1 MAKPFFRLQKFLRRT
16 QFLLFF
22 LTAAYLM
29 AGSLLLLQ
37 RSRLVIQ
44 QGTRGTSNIQVSPV
58 SDMVIGVGIL
68 DTRTMQNPRL
78 SSKLLV
84 DMDVLHD
91 PTSDQR
97 YGPRWLMSRNS
108 ELRQLRRRWF
118 HRFIN
123 EQQPMQVMGSKMMQH
138 TGENK
143 GTYVGCFSNDSR
155 EKTLKGAVFY
165 DLRKMTVS
173 HCQEAC
179 AERAYTYAGLEYGAE
194 CYCGNK
200 LPVTTAK
207 QEECNNECK
216 GEKGS
221 ICGGVNRLSVYRV
234 EELRAG
240 AKRRRNVI
248 YRGCFRAPEN
258 LTVTFP
264 ASLIQSN
271 LTVEMCSEF
280 CSKKEFPLAIIGGP
294 ECYCGYP
301 TMHFTLHDSVDRL
314 FCSRLQNVS
323 SMAEV
328 PREENY
334 YHVYQTPVQ
343 DTRCTDRK
351 FLTTK
356 SKVFVALSSFPGAGN
371 TWARHLIE
379 HATGYYTGSYYFDG
393 TLYNKGF
400 KGEKD
405 HWRSRRT
412 ICVKTHESGKREIEM
427 FDSAI
432 LLIRNPYKSLMAE
445 FNRKC
450 AGHLGYATDRN
461 WKSKEWPDFVN
472 SYASWWASH
481 VLDWLKYG
489 KHLFVIHYED
499 LKQNLIP
506 KLKEMVEFLNM
517 TVTEDR
523 LLCVEN
529 NRDGNFKRSGA
540 RQKDFEPFTQE
551 MKDLINSYI
560 LTVDEA
566 LKRRNLTGLPREI
579 AQYHETNYTVVL
591 SQLEA
596 KMDGDFF
603 A

>member
-1 MAKPFFRLQKFLRRT
+1 MAKAFFRLQKFLRRT

-37 RSRLVIQ
+37 RTRLVIQ
-44 QGTRGTSNIQVSPV
+44 QGSRGTSANQALLVP
-58 SDMVIGVGIL
+58 DGMAGVGIV
-68 DTRTMQNPRL
+68 DPRTLQNPHPGPR
-78 SSKLLV
+78 LLV
-84 DMDVLHD
+84 GMDALQE
-91 PTSDQR
+91 PALDQR
-97 YGPRWLMSRNS
+97 HSPRWLVSRNS

-118 HRFIN
+118 HRFISDQ
-123 EQQPMQVMGSKMMQH
+123 EPMQTAGLKAMKH
-138 TGENK
+138 TAEHK
-143 GTYVGCFSNDSR
+143 GTYMGCFSDDSR
-155 EKTLKGAVFY
+155 ERTLKGAVFY

-179 AERAYTYAGLEYGAE
+179 AERAYTYAGLAYGAE

-200 LPVTTAK
+200 LPATASK
-207 QEECNNECK
+207 PEECNSECK

-221 ICGGVNRLSVYRV
+221 VCGGVNRLSVYRV

-240 AKRRRNVI
+240 ERRNVI

-258 LTVTFP
+258 LTDTFP
-264 ASLIQSN
+264 ASLIQPN

-280 CSKKEFPLAIIGGP
+280 CSKKEFPLAVIRGR

-301 TMHFTLHDSVDRL
+301 TGRFSLHDGADGL
-314 FCSRLQNVS
+314 LCSGMHNAGSAAKGKYCL
-323 SMAEV
+323 
-328 PREENY
+328 
-334 YHVYQTPVQ
+334 VYQTPVQ

-393 TLYNKGF
+393 ALYNKGF

-412 ICVKTHESGKREIEM
+412 ICVKTHESGKTEIEM

-445 FNRKC
+445 FNRKY

-489 KHLFVIHYED
+489 KRLLVIHYED
-499 LKQNLIP
+499 LKQSLIP
-506 KLKEMVEFLNM
+506 KL
-517 TVTEDR
+517 
-523 LLCVEN
+523 
-529 NRDGNFKRSGA
+529 DGNFKRAGA
-540 RQKDFEPFTQE
+540 KQKDFEPFTQE
-551 MKDLINSYI
+551 MKDLINRYI

-566 LKRRNLTGLPREI
+566 LRGRNFTGLPRE
-579 AQYHETNYTVVL
+579 YVPR
-591 SQLEA
+591 
-596 KMDGDFF
+596 
-603 A
+603 

>member
-1 MAKPFFRLQKFLRRT
+1 MAKAFFRLQKFLRRT

-44 QGTRGTSNIQVSPV
+44 QSSRGTPSNQGVPVPEETGRVGVTEPRALQSPQP
-58 SDMVIGVGIL
+58 GVVVGTDAL
-68 DTRTMQNPRL
+68 REL
-78 SSKLLV
+78 ALE
-84 DMDVLHD
+84 
-91 PTSDQR
+91 QR
-97 YGPRWLMSRNS
+97 HSPRWLASRNS

-118 HRFIN
+118 HRFSS
-123 EQQPMQVMGSKMMQH
+123 EQQPPQTAGLRATKH
-138 TGENK
+138 AADHR
-143 GTYVGCFSNDSR
+143 GTYMGCFTHDSGER
-155 EKTLKGAVFY
+155 TLRGAVFY
-165 DLRKMTVS
+165 DLRKMTVA

-179 AERAYTYAGLEYGAE
+179 AERAYSFAGLAHGAE
-194 CYCGNK
+194 CFCGNA
-200 LPVTTAK
+200 LPAAAARR
-207 QEECNNECK
+207 EECSSECR
-216 GEKGS
+216 GERGS
-221 ICGGVNRLSVYRV
+221 VCGGLNRLSVYSV
-234 EELRAG
+234 EQLRA
-240 AKRRRNVI
+240 AARPRRNVI

-258 LTVTFP
+258 LTDTFP
-264 ASLIQSN
+264 TSLIQPN

-280 CSKKEFPLAIIGGP
+280 CSKKEFPLAVIRGQ

-301 TMHFTLHDSVDRL
+301 TGRFSLRQGADGQR
-314 FCSRLQNVS
+314 CSGSRNAS
-323 SMAEV
+323 SAAAGQ
-328 PREENY
+328 Y
-334 YHVYQTPVQ
+334 CLVYQTPVQ

-393 TLYNKGF
+393 ALYNKGF

-412 ICVKTHESGKREIEM
+412 ICVKTHESGKTEIEM

-445 FNRKC
+445 FNRKY

-461 WKSKEWPDFVN
+461 WKSQEWPDFVN

-481 VLDWLKYG
+481 VLEWLKYG
-489 KHLFVIHYED
+489 KRLLVVHYEE
-499 LKQNLIP
+499 LKQSLIP
-506 KLKEMVEFLNM
+506 KLKEMVEFLNV

-540 RQKDFEPFTQE
+540 KQKNFEPFTQE
-551 MKDLINSYI
+551 MKDLINRYI

-566 LKRRNLTGLPREI
+566 LRGRNFSGLPRE
-579 AQYHETNYTVVL
+579 YVPR
-591 SQLEA
+591 
-596 KMDGDFF
+596 
-603 A
+603 

>member
-1 MAKPFFRLQKFLRRT
+1 MAKAFFRLQKFLRRT

-37 RSRLVIQ
+37 RTRLVIQ
-44 QGTRGTSNIQVSPV
+44 QGSRGTSANQALPV
-58 SDMVIGVGIL
+58 PDGMAGAGIV
-68 DTRTMQNPRL
+68 DPRTLQNPRPGPR
-78 SSKLLV
+78 LLV
-84 DMDVLHD
+84 GTGARQEPAL
-91 PTSDQR
+91 DQHHS
-97 YGPRWLMSRNS
+97 PRWLASRNS

-118 HRFIN
+118 HRFISDQ
-123 EQQPMQVMGSKMMQH
+123 EPMQTAGSKVMKH
-138 TGENK
+138 TAEHK
-143 GTYVGCFSNDSR
+143 GTYMGCFSDDSR
-155 EKTLKGAVFY
+155 ERTLKGAVFY

-179 AERAYTYAGLEYGAE
+179 AERAYTYAGLAYGAE

-200 LPVTTAK
+200 LPATASK
-207 QEECNNECK
+207 PEECNSECK

-221 ICGGVNRLSVYRV
+221 ACGGVNRLSVYRV

-240 AKRRRNVI
+240 ARRRRNVI

-258 LTVTFP
+258 LTDTFP
-264 ASLIQSN
+264 ASLIQPN

-280 CSKKEFPLAIIGGP
+280 CSKKEFPLAVIRGR

-301 TMHFTLHDSVDRL
+301 TRRFSLRDGANGL
-314 FCSRLQNVS
+314 LCSGTHNAS
-323 SMAEV
+323 GAAEGK
-328 PREENY
+328 Y
-334 YHVYQTPVQ
+334 CLVYQTPVQ

-393 TLYNKGF
+393 ALYNKGF

-412 ICVKTHESGKREIEM
+412 ICVKTHESGKTEIEM

-445 FNRKC
+445 FNRKY
-450 AGHLGYATDRN
+450 AGHLGYATDRT
-461 WKSKEWPDFVN
+461 WKSKGRRQRDPSQHCKRIQGTGVPPQPRV
-472 SYASWWASH
+472 A
-481 VLDWLKYG
+481 
-489 KHLFVIHYED
+489 
-499 LKQNLIP
+499 
-506 KLKEMVEFLNM
+506 
-517 TVTEDR
+517 R
-523 LLCVEN
+523 LRDQLCLLV
-529 NRDGNFKRSGA
+529 
-540 RQKDFEPFTQE
+540 
-551 MKDLINSYI
+551 
-560 LTVDEA
+560 
-566 LKRRNLTGLPREI
+566 GLPRPGLAE
-579 AQYHETNYTVVL
+579 VR
-591 SQLEA
+591 EA
-596 KMDGDFF
+596 PARGPLRGPEAEPHPQAEGNGGVSEYDSDRGPTALRREQQGWEFQ
-603 A
+603 AVWC

>member
-1 MAKPFFRLQKFLRRT
+1 D
-16 QFLLFF
+16 
-22 LTAAYLM
+22 AAQGRGCRCL
-29 AGSLLLLQ
+29 GSA
-37 RSRLVIQ
+37 
-44 QGTRGTSNIQVSPV
+44 
-58 SDMVIGVGIL
+58 
-68 DTRTMQNPRL
+68 
-78 SSKLLV
+78 
-84 DMDVLHD
+84 
-91 PTSDQR
+91 
-97 YGPRWLMSRNS
+97 
-108 ELRQLRRRWF
+108 
-118 HRFIN
+118 
-123 EQQPMQVMGSKMMQH
+123 
-138 TGENK
+138 
-143 GTYVGCFSNDSR
+143 GTYIGCFSDDSR
-155 EKTLKGAVFY
+155 ERTLKGAVFY

-200 LPVTTAK
+200 LPTTASK
-207 QEECNNECK
+207 PEECNSECK

-221 ICGGVNRLSVYRV
+221 VCGGVNRLSVYRV
-234 EELRAG
+234 EDLRAG
-240 AKRRRNVI
+240 AKRWRNVI

-258 LTVTFP
+258 LTDTFP
-264 ASLIQSN
+264 ASLIQPN

-280 CSKKEFPLAIIGGP
+280 CSKKEFPLAVIRGT

-301 TMHFTLHDSVDRL
+301 TRHFTLHDGAEGPRCHRL
-314 FCSRLQNVS
+314 HNTSGHCL
-323 SMAEV
+323 
-328 PREENY
+328 
-334 YHVYQTPVQ
+334 VYQTPVQ

-412 ICVKTHESGKREIEM
+412 ICVKTHESGKTEIEM
-427 FDSAI
+427 FDAAI

-445 FNRKC
+445 FNRKY

-481 VLDWLKYG
+481 ILDWLKYG
-489 KHLFVIHYED
+489 KRLLVIHYED
-499 LKQNLIP
+499 LKQSLIP

-540 RQKDFEPFTQE
+540 KQKDFEPFTQE
-551 MKDLINSYI
+551 MKDLINRYI

-566 LKRRNLTGLPREI
+566 LRKRNFTGLPRE
-579 AQYHETNYTVVL
+579 YVPR
-591 SQLEA
+591 
-596 KMDGDFF
+596 
-603 A
+603 

>member
-1 MAKPFFRLQKFLRRT
+1 MAKAFFRLQKFLRRT

-37 RSRLVIQ
+37 RTRLVIQ
-44 QGTRGTSNIQVSPV
+44 QGSRGTSANQALPV
-58 SDMVIGVGIL
+58 PDGMAGAGIA
-68 DTRTMQNPRL
+68 DPRTLQNPRPGPR
-78 SSKLLV
+78 LLV
-84 DMDVLHD
+84 GTGTRQEPAL
-91 PTSDQR
+91 DQHHS
-97 YGPRWLMSRNS
+97 PRWLASRNS

-118 HRFIN
+118 HRFISDQ
-123 EQQPMQVMGSKMMQH
+123 EPMQTAGSKAMKH
-138 TGENK
+138 AAEHK
-143 GTYVGCFSNDSR
+143 GTYMGCFSDDSR
-155 EKTLKGAVFY
+155 ERTLKGAVFY

-179 AERAYTYAGLEYGAE
+179 AERAYTYAGLAYGAE

-200 LPVTTAK
+200 LPATASK
-207 QEECNNECK
+207 PEECNSECK

-221 ICGGVNRLSVYRV
+221 ACGGVNRLSVYRV

-240 AKRRRNVI
+240 ARRRRNVI

-258 LTVTFP
+258 LTDTFP
-264 ASLIQSN
+264 ASLIQPN

-280 CSKKEFPLAIIGGP
+280 CSKKEFPLAVIRGR

-301 TMHFTLHDSVDRL
+301 TGRFSLRDGADGL
-314 FCSRLQNVS
+314 LCSGTHNAS
-323 SMAEV
+323 GAAEGK
-328 PREENY
+328 Y
-334 YHVYQTPVQ
+334 CLVYQTPVQ

-356 SKVFVALSSFPGAGN
+356 SKAFVALSSFPGAGN

-393 TLYNKGF
+393 ALYNKGF

-412 ICVKTHESGKREIEM
+412 ICVKTHESGKTEIEM

-445 FNRKC
+445 FNRKY
-450 AGHLGYATDRN
+450 AGHLGYATDRT
-461 WKSKEWPDFVN
+461 WKSKEWPDFVT

-489 KHLFVIHYED
+489 KRLLVVHYED
-499 LKQNLIP
+499 LKQSLIP

-540 RQKDFEPFTQE
+540 KQKDFEPFTQE
-551 MKDLINSYI
+551 MKDLINRYI

-566 LKRRNLTGLPREI
+566 LRGRNFTGLPRE
-579 AQYHETNYTVVL
+579 YVPR
-591 SQLEA
+591 
-596 KMDGDFF
+596 
-603 A
+603 

>member
-566 LKRRNLTGLPREI
+566 LKRRNLTGLPRE
-579 AQYHETNYTVVL
+579 YVPR
-591 SQLEA
+591 
-596 KMDGDFF
+596 
-603 A
+603 

>member
-58 SDMVIGVGIL
+58 SDLVIGVGIL
-68 DTRTMQNPRL
+68 DTRTMPNQRL

-84 DMDVLHD
+84 DMNVLRD
-91 PTSDQR
+91 PTSEQR

-123 EQQPMQVMGSKMMQH
+123 EQEPMQATGSKVMRH

-143 GTYVGCFSNDSR
+143 GTYVGCFSDDSR

-200 LPVTTAK
+200 LPVTIAK

-234 EELRAG
+234 EELQAG

-271 LTVEMCSEF
+271 LTVEVCSEF
-280 CSKKEFPLAIIGGP
+280 CSKKEFPLAVIRGP

-301 TMHFTLHDSVDRL
+301 TMHFTLHESVDRF
-314 FCSRLQNVS
+314 FCSRLQNAS
-323 SMAEV
+323 SRAEV

-334 YHVYQTPVQ
+334 YQVYQTPVQ

-427 FDSAI
+427 FDSSI

-450 AGHLGYATDRN
+450 AGHLGYAADRN

-481 VLDWLKYG
+481 VIDWLKYG
-489 KHLFVIHYED
+489 KRLLVVHYED

-540 RQKDFEPFTQE
+540 QQKDFQPFTQE
-551 MKDLINSYI
+551 MKDLINKYI
-560 LTVDEA
+560 LMVDDE
-566 LKRRNLTGLPREI
+566 LKRRNLTGLPRE
-579 AQYHETNYTVVL
+579 YVPR
-591 SQLEA
+591 
-596 KMDGDFF
+596 
-603 A
+603 

>member
-1 MAKPFFRLQKFLRRT
+1 MAKAFFRLQKFLRRT

-37 RSRLVIQ
+37 RTRLVIQ
-44 QGTRGTSNIQVSPV
+44 QGSRGPSANQALPAL
-58 SDMVIGVGIL
+58 DGMAGVGIV
-68 DTRTMQNPRL
+68 DPRTLQNPRPGPR
-78 SSKLLV
+78 LLV
-84 DMDVLHD
+84 GMDALQE
-91 PTSDQR
+91 PALDQR
-97 YGPRWLMSRNS
+97 HSPRWLVSRNS

-118 HRFIN
+118 HRFIGDQ
-123 EQQPMQVMGSKMMQH
+123 EPMQAAGFKAMKH
-138 TGENK
+138 TAEHK
-143 GTYVGCFSNDSR
+143 GTYMGCFSDDSR
-155 EKTLKGAVFY
+155 ERTLKGAVFY

-179 AERAYTYAGLEYGAE
+179 AERAYTYAGLAYGAE

-200 LPVTTAK
+200 LPAAASK
-207 QEECNNECK
+207 PEECNSECK

-221 ICGGVNRLSVYRV
+221 VCGGVNRLSVYRV
-234 EELRAG
+234 EDLQAEAR
-240 AKRRRNVI
+240 RRRNVI

-258 LTVTFP
+258 LTDTFP
-264 ASLIQSN
+264 ASLIQPN

-280 CSKKEFPLAIIGGP
+280 CSKKEFPLAVIRGR

-301 TMHFTLHDSVDRL
+301 TGRFSLRDGADRL
-314 FCSRLQNVS
+314 LCSGMHNAS
-323 SMAEV
+323 SVAEGK
-328 PREENY
+328 Y
-334 YHVYQTPVQ
+334 CLVYQTPVQ

-393 TLYNKGF
+393 ALYNKGF

-412 ICVKTHESGKREIEM
+412 ICVKTHESGKTEIEM

-445 FNRKC
+445 FNRKY

-489 KHLFVIHYED
+489 KRLLVIHYED
-499 LKQNLIP
+499 LKQSLIP

-540 RQKDFEPFTQE
+540 KQKDFEPFTQE
-551 MKDLINSYI
+551 MKDLINRYI

-566 LKRRNLTGLPREI
+566 LRGRNFTGLPRE
-579 AQYHETNYTVVL
+579 YVPR
-591 SQLEA
+591 
-596 KMDGDFF
+596 
-603 A
+603 

>member
-1 MAKPFFRLQKFLRRT
+1 MAKAFFRLQKFLRRT

-44 QGTRGTSNIQVSPV
+44 QGSRGTPSSQALPALEEMGRAGVAEPRSLQSP
-58 SDMVIGVGIL
+58 
-68 DTRTMQNPRL
+68 RP
-78 SSKLLV
+78 LV
-84 DMDVLHD
+84 AVDALQEPALEQWH
-91 PTSDQR
+91 S
-97 YGPRWLMSRNS
+97 PRWLTSRNS

-118 HRFIN
+118 HRFTS
-123 EQQPMQVMGSKMMQH
+123 EQEPLQTAGSKAMKRTAEH
-138 TGENK
+138 K
-143 GTYVGCFSNDSR
+143 GTYMGCFAHDSR
-155 EKTLKGAVFY
+155 ERTLKGAVFY
-165 DLRKMTVS
+165 DLRKMTVA

-179 AERAYTYAGLEYGAE
+179 AERAYSYAGLAHGAE
-194 CYCGNK
+194 CYCGNS
-200 LPVTTAK
+200 LPAAAARS
-207 QEECNNECK
+207 EECSSECR
-216 GEKGS
+216 GQRGS
-221 ICGGVNRLSVYRV
+221 VCGGLGRLSVYSV
-234 EELRAG
+234 ELRTA
-240 AKRRRNVI
+240 ARPRRNVI

-258 LTVTFP
+258 LTDTFP
-264 ASLIQSN
+264 ASLTQPN
-271 LTVEMCSEF
+271 LTAEMCSEF
-280 CSKKEFPLAIIGGP
+280 CSKKEFPLAVIRGLECHCGFPTRRFSLREGADGLRCSGSRNASSAAGGD
-294 ECYCGYP
+294 YC
-301 TMHFTLHDSVDRL
+301 L
-314 FCSRLQNVS
+314 
-323 SMAEV
+323 
-328 PREENY
+328 
-334 YHVYQTPVQ
+334 VYQTPVQ

-393 TLYNKGF
+393 ALYNKGF

-412 ICVKTHESGKREIEM
+412 ICVKTHESGKTEIEM

-445 FNRKC
+445 FNRKY

-481 VLDWLKYG
+481 VLEWLKYG
-489 KHLFVIHYED
+489 KRLLVVHYEE
-499 LKQNLIP
+499 LKQSLIP
-506 KLKEMVEFLNM
+506 KLKEMVEFLNV

-540 RQKDFEPFTQE
+540 KQKNFEPFTQE
-551 MKDLINSYI
+551 MKDLINKYI

-566 LKRRNLTGLPREI
+566 LKGRNFSGLPRE
-579 AQYHETNYTVVL
+579 YVPR
-591 SQLEA
+591 
-596 KMDGDFF
+596 
-603 A
+603 

>member
-37 RSRLVIQ
+37 RSHLVIQ

-68 DTRTMQNPRL
+68 DTRAMQNPHL
-78 SSKLLV
+78 NSKLLV

-123 EQQPMQVMGSKMMQH
+123 DQEPMQAMGSKVMQH

-143 GTYVGCFSNDSR
+143 GTYVGCFSDDSR

-200 LPVTTAK
+200 LPVTIAK

-234 EELRAG
+234 EELRAE
-240 AKRRRNVI
+240 AKR
-248 YRGCFRAPEN
+248 
-258 LTVTFP
+258 
-264 ASLIQSN
+264 
-271 LTVEMCSEF
+271 
-280 CSKKEFPLAIIGGP
+280 
-294 ECYCGYP
+294 
-301 TMHFTLHDSVDRL
+301 H
-314 FCSRLQNVS
+314 
-323 SMAEV
+323 
-328 PREENY
+328 
-334 YHVYQTPVQ
+334 
-343 DTRCTDRK
+343 TRCTDRK

-566 LKRRNLTGLPREI
+566 LKRRNLTGLPRE
-579 AQYHETNYTVVL
+579 YVPR
-591 SQLEA
+591 
-596 KMDGDFF
+596 
-603 A
+603 

>member
-97 YGPRWLMSRNS
+97 YGPRWLISRNS

-123 EQQPMQVMGSKMMQH
+123 EQEPMQATGSKVTQH

-143 GTYVGCFSNDSR
+143 GTYVGCFSDDSR

-200 LPVTTAK
+200 LPIMIAK

-248 YRGCFRAPEN
+248 YRGCFKAPEN

-264 ASLIQSN
+264 ASLIQPN

-280 CSKKEFPLAIIGGP
+280 CSKKEFPLAIIGRP

-343 DTRCTDRK
+343 DTRCTDRI

-566 LKRRNLTGLPREI
+566 LKRRNLTGLPRE
-579 AQYHETNYTVVL
+579 YVPR
-591 SQLEA
+591 
-596 KMDGDFF
+596 
-603 A
+603 

>member
-1 MAKPFFRLQKFLRRT
+1 MAKAFFRLQKFLRRT

-37 RSRLVIQ
+37 RTHLVIQ
-44 QGTRGTSNIQVSPV
+44 QGSRGTSANQALLVP
-58 SDMVIGVGIL
+58 DGMAGVGIVDPRTL
-68 DTRTMQNPRL
+68 QNTRPGPRL
-78 SSKLLV
+78 LV
-84 DMDVLHD
+84 GMDALQEPALD
-91 PTSDQR
+91 PQHS
-97 YGPRWLMSRNS
+97 PRWLMSRNS

-118 HRFIN
+118 HRFISDQ
-123 EQQPMQVMGSKMMQH
+123 EPMQTAGFKAMKH
-138 TGENK
+138 TAEHK
-143 GTYVGCFSNDSR
+143 GTYMGCFSDDSR
-155 EKTLKGAVFY
+155 ERTLKGAVFY

-179 AERAYTYAGLEYGAE
+179 AERAYTYAGLAYGAE

-200 LPVTTAK
+200 LPATASK
-207 QEECNNECK
+207 PEECNSECK

-240 AKRRRNVI
+240 ERRWRNVI

-258 LTVTFP
+258 LTDTFP
-264 ASLIQSN
+264 ASLIQPN

-280 CSKKEFPLAIIGGP
+280 CSKKEFPLAVIQGQ

-301 TMHFTLHDSVDRL
+301 TGRFSLHDGADRL
-314 FCSRLQNVS
+314 LCSGMHNTS
-323 SMAEV
+323 SNAEGK
-328 PREENY
+328 Y
-334 YHVYQTPVQ
+334 CLVYQTPVQ

-393 TLYNKGF
+393 ALYNKGF

-412 ICVKTHESGKREIEM
+412 ICVKTHESGKTEIEM

-445 FNRKC
+445 FNRKY

-489 KHLFVIHYED
+489 KRLLIIHYED
-499 LKQNLIP
+499 LKQSLIP

-540 RQKDFEPFTQE
+540 KQKDFEPFTQE
-551 MKDLINSYI
+551 MKDLINRYI

-566 LKRRNLTGLPREI
+566 LRGRNFTGLPRE
-579 AQYHETNYTVVL
+579 YVPR
-591 SQLEA
+591 
-596 KMDGDFF
+596 
-603 A
+603 

>member
-1 MAKPFFRLQKFLRRT
+1 MAKAFFRLQKFLRRT

-37 RSRLVIQ
+37 RTRLVIQ
-44 QGTRGTSNIQVSPV
+44 QGSRGTSANQALPML
-58 SDMVIGVGIL
+58 DGMAGVGMAEP
-68 DTRTMQNPRL
+68 RTLQNPSPR
-78 SSKLLV
+78 LLV
-84 DMDVLHD
+84 AMEAMQEPAL
-91 PTSDQR
+91 DQR
-97 YGPRWLMSRNS
+97 HGPRWLVSRNS

-118 HRFIN
+118 HRFISDQ
-123 EQQPMQVMGSKMMQH
+123 EPMQTAGFKAIKPTAEH
-138 TGENK
+138 K
-143 GTYVGCFSNDSR
+143 GTYVGCFSDDSR
-155 EKTLKGAVFY
+155 ERTLKGAVFY

-179 AERAYTYAGLEYGAE
+179 AERAYSYAGLAYGAE
-194 CYCGNK
+194 CYCGNT
-200 LPVTTAK
+200 LPATAAK
-207 QEECNNECK
+207 AEECNSECK

-221 ICGGVNRLSVYRV
+221 VCGGVSRLSVYSV
-234 EELRAG
+234 EEPRA
-240 AKRRRNVI
+240 AARRRRNVI

-258 LTVTFP
+258 LTDTFP
-264 ASLIQSN
+264 ASLIQPN

-280 CSKKEFPLAIIGGP
+280 CSKKEFPLAVLRGQ
-294 ECYCGYP
+294 ECYCGFP
-301 TMHFTLHDSVDRL
+301 TRRFPLR
-314 FCSRLQNVS
+314 QG
-323 SMAEV
+323 AEGLLCGGT
-328 PREENY
+328 PNASTTAPGKY
-334 YHVYQTPVQ
+334 CLVYQTPVQ

-393 TLYNKGF
+393 ALYNKGF

-412 ICVKTHESGKREIEM
+412 ICVKTHESGKTEIEM

-445 FNRKC
+445 FNRKY

-461 WKSKEWPDFVN
+461 WKSKEWPDFVT

-489 KHLFVIHYED
+489 KRLLVIHYED

-506 KLKEMVEFLNM
+506 KLREMVEFLNV

-529 NRDGNFKRSGA
+529 NRDGNFKRSGTK
-540 RQKDFEPFTQE
+540 QKDFEPFTQE
-551 MKDLINSYI
+551 MKDLINRYI

-566 LKRRNLTGLPREI
+566 LRGRNFTGLPRE
-579 AQYHETNYTVVL
+579 YVPR
-591 SQLEA
+591 
-596 KMDGDFF
+596 
-603 A
+603 

>member
-1 MAKPFFRLQKFLRRT
+1 MARAFFRLQKFLRRT

-37 RSRLVIQ
+37 RTRLVLQ
-44 QGTRGTSNIQVSPV
+44 QGSRGTAASQAVPEAA
-58 SDMVIGVGIL
+58 GRVGMA
-68 DTRTMQNPRL
+68 DARMPQNAHPAARP
-78 SSKLLV
+78 LV
-84 DMDVLHD
+84 GTAALQE
-91 PTSDQR
+91 PAL
-97 YGPRWLMSRNS
+97 GPRWLVSRNS
-108 ELRQLRRRWF
+108 ELWQLRRRWF
-118 HRFIN
+118 HRFISDQ
-123 EQQPMQVMGSKMMQH
+123 EPMQTAGLKAMRRTAEH
-138 TGENK
+138 K
-143 GTYVGCFSNDSR
+143 GTYVGCFSDDSR
-155 EKTLKGAVFY
+155 ERTLKGAVFY

-179 AERAYTYAGLEYGAE
+179 AERAYSYAGLAYGAE
-194 CYCGNK
+194 CYCGNT
-200 LPVTTAK
+200 LPATAAAP
-207 QEECNNECK
+207 EECNSECK

-221 ICGGVNRLSVYRV
+221 VCGGVNRLSVYRV

-240 AKRRRNVI
+240 ARRGRNVI

-258 LTVTFP
+258 LTDTFP
-264 ASLIQSN
+264 ASLIQPN

-280 CSKKEFPLAIIGGP
+280 CSKKEFPLAVIRGR
-294 ECYCGYP
+294 ECHCGFP
-301 TMHFTLHDSVDRL
+301 TARFPLRDGADGQLCRGTGTHCR
-314 FCSRLQNVS
+314 
-323 SMAEV
+323 
-328 PREENY
+328 
-334 YHVYQTPVQ
+334 VYQTPVQ

-379 HATGYYTGSYYFDG
+379 HATGIYTGSYYFDG
-393 TLYNKGF
+393 ALYNKGF

-412 ICVKTHESGKREIEM
+412 ICVKTHESGKTEIEM

-445 FNRKC
+445 FNRKY

-461 WKSKEWPDFVN
+461 WQSKEWPDFVN

-489 KHLFVIHYED
+489 KRLLIVHYED
-499 LKQNLIP
+499 LKQSLIP
-506 KLKEMVEFLNM
+506 KLKEMVEFLNV

-540 RQKDFEPFTQE
+540 KQKDFEPFTQE
-551 MKDLINSYI
+551 MKDLINRYI

-566 LKRRNLTGLPREI
+566 LRGRNFTGLPRE
-579 AQYHETNYTVVL
+579 YVPR
-591 SQLEA
+591 
-596 KMDGDFF
+596 
-603 A
+603 

>member
-1 MAKPFFRLQKFLRRT
+1 MAKAFFRLQKVLRRT

-37 RSRLVIQ
+37 RTRLVIQ
-44 QGTRGTSNIQVSPV
+44 QGSRGTSANQALPV
-58 SDMVIGVGIL
+58 SDGMARGGIVDPRTLQNPHPGPRLLVGM
-68 DTRTMQNPRL
+68 DTMQNAVLDQWHSPQW
-78 SSKLLV
+78 LV
-84 DMDVLHD
+84 
-91 PTSDQR
+91 
-97 YGPRWLMSRNS
+97 SRNS

-118 HRFIN
+118 HRLISDQ
-123 EQQPMQVMGSKMMQH
+123 EPMQTAGFKATKH
-138 TGENK
+138 TVEHK
-143 GTYVGCFSNDSR
+143 G
-155 EKTLKGAVFY
+155 
-165 DLRKMTVS
+165 
-173 HCQEAC
+173 
-179 AERAYTYAGLEYGAE
+179 
-194 CYCGNK
+194 
-200 LPVTTAK
+200 
-207 QEECNNECK
+207 
-216 GEKGS
+216 
-221 ICGGVNRLSVYRV
+221 
-234 EELRAG
+234 
-240 AKRRRNVI
+240 RNVI

-258 LTVTFP
+258 LTDTFP
-264 ASLIQSN
+264 ASLIQPN

-280 CSKKEFPLAIIGGP
+280 CSKKEFPLAVIRGW

-301 TMHFTLHDSVDRL
+301 TGRFSLRKGADGLLCSGTRNASSELHGKYCL
-314 FCSRLQNVS
+314 
-323 SMAEV
+323 
-328 PREENY
+328 
-334 YHVYQTPVQ
+334 VYQTPVQ

-393 TLYNKGF
+393 ALYNKGF

-412 ICVKTHESGKREIEM
+412 ICVKTHESGKTEIEM

-445 FNRKC
+445 FNRKY

-481 VLDWLKYG
+481 ILDWLKYG
-489 KHLFVIHYED
+489 KRLLIIHYED
-499 LKQNLIP
+499 LKQSLIP
-506 KLKEMVEFLNM
+506 KLKEMVEFLNV
-517 TVTEDR
+517 TVSEDR

-540 RQKDFEPFTQE
+540 KQKDFEPFTQE
-551 MKDLINSYI
+551 MKDLINRYI

-566 LKRRNLTGLPREI
+566 LRGRNFTGLPRE
-579 AQYHETNYTVVL
+579 Y
-591 SQLEA
+591 
-596 KMDGDFF
+596 MPR
-603 A
+603 

>member
-1 MAKPFFRLQKFLRRT
+1 MAKAFFRLQKFLRRT

-37 RSRLVIQ
+37 RTRVVLQ
-44 QGTRGTSNIQVSPV
+44 QGPRGSPSNQALPVPEEMGRLGITEPRTLQSP
-58 SDMVIGVGIL
+58 G
-68 DTRTMQNPRL
+68 PRL
-78 SSKLLV
+78 LV
-84 DMDVLHD
+84 HMDVLQE
-91 PTSDQR
+91 PALDQQHS
-97 YGPRWLMSRNS
+97 PHWLVSRNS
-108 ELRQLRRRWF
+108 ELRRLRRRWF
-118 HRFIN
+118 HRFTSDQ
-123 EQQPMQVMGSKMMQH
+123 EPLQTAGFKAMKH
-138 TGENK
+138 TAEHK
-143 GTYVGCFSNDSR
+143 GTYMGCFTHDSR
-155 EKTLKGAVFY
+155 ERTLKGAVFY
-165 DLRKMTVS
+165 DLRKMTVA

-179 AERAYTYAGLEYGAE
+179 AERAYSYAGLAYGAE
-194 CYCGNK
+194 CYCGNS
-200 LPVTTAK
+200 LPAAAAK
-207 QEECNNECK
+207 PEECNIECK

-221 ICGGVNRLSVYRV
+221 VCGGVGRLSVYGA
-234 EELRAG
+234 EELRAP
-240 AKRRRNVI
+240 ARRRKNVI

-258 LTVTFP
+258 ITDTFP
-264 ASLIQSN
+264 ASLIQPN

-280 CSKKEFPLAIIGGP
+280 CSKKEFPLAVIRGQ

-301 TMHFTLHDSVDRL
+301 TRRFPLRQGTAGLR
-314 FCSRLQNVS
+314 CSGAQNAS
-323 SMAEV
+323 SAAGGQDCL
-328 PREENY
+328 
-334 YHVYQTPVQ
+334 VYQTPVQ

-393 TLYNKGF
+393 ALYNKGF

-412 ICVKTHESGKREIEM
+412 ICVKTHESGKTEIEM

-445 FNRKC
+445 FNRKY

-481 VLDWLKYG
+481 VLEWLKYG
-489 KHLFVIHYED
+489 KRLLVVHYED
-499 LKQNLIP
+499 LKQSLIP
-506 KLKEMVEFLNM
+506 KLKEMVEFLNV

-529 NRDGNFKRSGA
+529 NRDGSFKRSGA
-540 RQKDFEPFTQE
+540 KQKNFEPFTQE
-551 MKDLINSYI
+551 MKDLINRYI

-566 LKRRNLTGLPREI
+566 LRGRNFSGLPRE
-579 AQYHETNYTVVL
+579 YVPR
-591 SQLEA
+591 
-596 KMDGDFF
+596 
-603 A
+603 

>member
-1 MAKPFFRLQKFLRRT
+1 MAKAFFRLQKFLRRT

-37 RSRLVIQ
+37 RTRVVLQ
-44 QGTRGTSNIQVSPV
+44 QGPRGSPSNQALPVPEEMGRLGITEPRTLQSP
-58 SDMVIGVGIL
+58 G
-68 DTRTMQNPRL
+68 PRL
-78 SSKLLV
+78 LV
-84 DMDVLHD
+84 HMDVLQE
-91 PTSDQR
+91 PALDQQHS
-97 YGPRWLMSRNS
+97 PHWLVSRNS

-118 HRFIN
+118 HRFTSDQ
-123 EQQPMQVMGSKMMQH
+123 EPLQTAGFKAMKH
-138 TGENK
+138 TAEHK
-143 GTYVGCFSNDSR
+143 GTYMGCFTHDSR
-155 EKTLKGAVFY
+155 ERTLKGAVFY
-165 DLRKMTVS
+165 DLRKMTVA

-179 AERAYTYAGLEYGAE
+179 AERAYSYAGLAYGAE
-194 CYCGNK
+194 CYCGNS
-200 LPVTTAK
+200 LPAAAAK
-207 QEECNNECK
+207 PEECNIECK

-221 ICGGVNRLSVYRV
+221 VCGGVGRLSVYGA
-234 EELRAG
+234 EELRAP
-240 AKRRRNVI
+240 ARRRKNVI

-258 LTVTFP
+258 ITDTFP
-264 ASLIQSN
+264 ASLIQPN

-280 CSKKEFPLAIIGGP
+280 CSKKEFPLAVIRGQ

-301 TMHFTLHDSVDRL
+301 TRRFPLRQGTAGLR
-314 FCSRLQNVS
+314 CSGAQNAS
-323 SMAEV
+323 SAAGGQDCL
-328 PREENY
+328 
-334 YHVYQTPVQ
+334 VYQTPVQ

-393 TLYNKGF
+393 ALYNKGF

-412 ICVKTHESGKREIEM
+412 ICVKTHESGKTEIEM

-445 FNRKC
+445 FNRKY

-481 VLDWLKYG
+481 VLEWLKYG
-489 KHLFVIHYED
+489 KRLLVVHYED
-499 LKQNLIP
+499 LKQSLIP
-506 KLKEMVEFLNM
+506 KLKEMVEFLNV

-529 NRDGNFKRSGA
+529 NRDGSFKRSGA
-540 RQKDFEPFTQE
+540 KQKNFEPFTQE
-551 MKDLINSYI
+551 MKDLINRYI

-566 LKRRNLTGLPREI
+566 LRGRNFSGLPRE
-579 AQYHETNYTVVL
+579 YVPR
-591 SQLEA
+591 
-596 KMDGDFF
+596 
-603 A
+603 

>member
-1 MAKPFFRLQKFLRRT
+1 MAKAFYRLQKLIRRT

-37 RSRLVIQ
+37 RTRLVIQ
-44 QGTRGTSNIQVSPV
+44 QGSHGTSTNQALTVP
-58 SDMVIGVGIL
+58 DETAGVGIADPRAL
-68 DTRTMQNPRL
+68 QNPHPGPR
-78 SSKLLV
+78 LLV
-84 DMDVLHD
+84 GMDALQEPALEQQH
-91 PTSDQR
+91 S
-97 YGPRWLMSRNS
+97 PRWLVSRNS

-118 HRFIN
+118 HRFISDQ
-123 EQQPMQVMGSKMMQH
+123 EPMQTAGFKVIKH
-138 TGENK
+138 AAEHK
-143 GTYVGCFSNDSR
+143 GTYIGCFTDDSR
-155 EKTLKGAVFY
+155 ERTLKGAIFY
-165 DLRKMTVS
+165 DLRKMTVA

-179 AERAYTYAGLEYGAE
+179 AERAYTYAGLVYGAE
-194 CYCGNK
+194 CYCGNT
-200 LPVTTAK
+200 LPATTSK
-207 QEECNNECK
+207 PEECNSECK

-221 ICGGVNRLSVYRV
+221 VCGGVNRLSVYRV

-240 AKRRRNVI
+240 ARRRRNVT

-258 LTVTFP
+258 LTDTFP

-280 CSKKEFPLAIIGGP
+280 CSKKEFPLAVIQGQ

-301 TMHFTLHDSVDRL
+301 TGSFSLHDGADGLR
-314 FCSRLQNVS
+314 CSGTRNTS
-323 SMAEV
+323 SAAEGK
-328 PREENY
+328 Y
-334 YHVYQTPVQ
+334 CLVYQTPVQ

-351 FLTTK
+351 FLSTK

-393 TLYNKGF
+393 ALYNKGF

-412 ICVKTHESGKREIEM
+412 ICVKTHESGKTEIEM

-445 FNRKC
+445 FNRKY

-489 KHLFVIHYED
+489 KRLLIVHYED
-499 LKQNLIP
+499 LKQSLIP
-506 KLKEMVEFLNM
+506 KLREMVEFLNV

-540 RQKDFEPFTQE
+540 KQKDFEPFTQE
-551 MKDLINSYI
+551 MKDLINRYI

-566 LKRRNLTGLPREI
+566 LRERNFTGLPRE
-579 AQYHETNYTVVL
+579 Y
-591 SQLEA
+591 
-596 KMDGDFF
+596 MPR
-603 A
+603 

>member
-1 MAKPFFRLQKFLRRT
+1 MAKPFFRLQKFLRRI

-44 QGTRGTSNIQVSPV
+44 QGTRGTSSIQVSPV

-123 EQQPMQVMGSKMMQH
+123 EQEPMQATGSKVTQH

-143 GTYVGCFSNDSR
+143 GTYIGCFSDDSR

-200 LPVTTAK
+200 LPVTIAR

-240 AKRRRNVI
+240 TKRRRNVI

-258 LTVTFP
+258 LTVTFS

-280 CSKKEFPLAIIGGP
+280 CSKKEFPLAVIGGP

-314 FCSRLQNVS
+314 FCSRLQNTS

-334 YHVYQTPVQ
+334 YRVYQTPVQ

-517 TVTEDR
+517 MVTEDR

-566 LKRRNLTGLPREI
+566 LKRRNLTGLPRE
-579 AQYHETNYTVVL
+579 YVPR
-591 SQLEA
+591 
-596 KMDGDFF
+596 
-603 A
+603 

>member
-1 MAKPFFRLQKFLRRT
+1 MARAFFRLQKFLRRT

-37 RSRLVIQ
+37 RTRLVLQ
-44 QGTRGTSNIQVSPV
+44 QGSRGTAANQAVPEAAGRAG
-58 SDMVIGVGIL
+58 MA
-68 DTRTMQNPRL
+68 DTRMPQSAHATAARQEPALGPR
-78 SSKLLV
+78 
-84 DMDVLHD
+84 H
-91 PTSDQR
+91 
-97 YGPRWLMSRNS
+97 GPRWLMHRNS
-108 ELRQLRRRWF
+108 ELWQLRRRWF
-118 HRFIN
+118 HRFIS
-123 EQQPMQVMGSKMMQH
+123 EQEPMHAAGLKA
-138 TGENK
+138 TGRTAEHK
-143 GTYVGCFSNDSR
+143 GTYMGCFSDESR
-155 EKTLKGAVFY
+155 ERTLKGAVFY

-179 AERAYTYAGLEYGAE
+179 AERAYSYAGLAYGAE
-194 CYCGNK
+194 CYCGNT
-200 LPVTTAK
+200 LPAAAAAP
-207 QEECNNECK
+207 EDCNSECK

-221 ICGGVNRLSVYRV
+221 VCGGVNRLSVYRV

-240 AKRRRNVI
+240 ARRGRNVI

-258 LTVTFP
+258 LTDTFP
-264 ASLIQSN
+264 ASLIQPN
-271 LTVEMCSEF
+271 LTVETCSEF
-280 CSKKEFPLAIIGGP
+280 CSKKEFPLAVVRGR
-294 ECYCGYP
+294 ECHCGFP
-301 TMHFTLHDSVDRL
+301 TARFPLRDGADGRL
-314 FCSRLQNVS
+314 CRG
-323 SMAEV
+323 AGTHC
-328 PREENY
+328 R
-334 YHVYQTPVQ
+334 VYQTPVQ

-379 HATGYYTGSYYFDG
+379 HATGIYTGSYYFDG
-393 TLYNKGF
+393 ALYNKGF

-412 ICVKTHESGKREIEM
+412 ICVKTHESGKTEIEM

-445 FNRKC
+445 FNRKY

-461 WKSKEWPDFVN
+461 WQSKEWPDFVN

-489 KHLFVIHYED
+489 KRLLVVHYED
-499 LKQNLIP
+499 LKQSLIP
-506 KLKEMVEFLNM
+506 KLKEMVEFLNV

-540 RQKDFEPFTQE
+540 KQKDFEPFTQE
-551 MKDLINSYI
+551 MKDLINRYI

-566 LKRRNLTGLPREI
+566 LRGRNFTGLPSEYVPR
-579 AQYHETNYTVVL
+579 
-591 SQLEA
+591 
-596 KMDGDFF
+596 
-603 A
+603 